1 MSEGPVPPQDR
12 AGPPRPAAPA
22 APPAHPP
29 SLRARLLRHVLVPLA
44 LTWFAGTA
52 ISVLVANGFSQRAF
66 DRALLDDAYAIAANV
81 RIKGG
86 ALDLALTSRELK
98 SVLFDQVETVYFA
111 VLLPDGSMLSGN
123 ASLPAPPPR
132 DDSYRFSDIN
142 YRGRALRAVRVRVSE
157 PQAFEVITA
166 QTVHARSAMLRSV
179 LLYSVVSQL
188 LLLGALAFWLRRA
201 IQADLQPLAAFQ
213 AELSAR
219 DVRGLDPVAVEASTR
234 DLQRLGT
241 AVNDLLARVAQ
252 GVRAQREF
260 AGNVAHELRTP
271 LAGIRALAAYGL
283 AHRDPAVWRE
293 QLAGVADSEA
303 RASHLVDQLL
313 ALALADE
320 VRGAMP
326 REPVA
331 LDELARDAVLRVL
344 PRADAAGVDLGA
356 RGLDRPVVVQG
367 QAVLIE
373 GVLGNLI
380 DNALRYGRPAEG
392 GPAPRITVEIASGA
406 PGEEGSVMLSVVDN
420 GPGIP
425 EAQRTDLLQRW
436 AQGRE
441 GERLGQGAGLGL
453 AIVARYAE
461 LLGARLALGTGPDG
475 QGLRVGL
482 VFAPPAPTPPAA

>member
-1 MSEGPVPPQDR
+1 MNPEGP
-12 AGPPRPAAPA
+12 AAAPERS
-22 APPAHPP
+22 PPAPGAAASPPAEPP

-52 ISVLVANGFSQRAF
+52 ISVLVANGFTQRAF

-81 RIKGG
+81 RLKGG

-111 VLLPDGSMLSGN
+111 VVLPDGSVLSGN

-132 DDSYRFSDIN
+132 EGEAYRFSDIN
-142 YRGRALRAVRVRVSE
+142 FRGRALRAVRVQVSE
-157 PQAFEVITA
+157 PQVFEVITA

-188 LLLGALAFWLRRA
+188 VLLGALAWWLRRA

-213 AELSAR
+213 AALAER
-219 DVRGLDPVAVEASTR
+219 DARGLEPVALQASTR
-234 DLQRLGT
+234 DLQRLEG
-241 AVNDLLARVAQ
+241 AVNGLLARVAES
-252 GVRAQREF
+252 VRAQREF

-283 AHRDPAVWRE
+283 SHKDPAVWHE
-293 QLAGVADSEA
+293 QLAGVAASEA

-320 VRGAMP
+320 MRGAVP

-331 LDELARDAVLRVL
+331 LDELAREAVLRFL

-356 RGLDRPVVVQG
+356 RGLEHPVVVQG
-367 QAVLIE
+367 QALLIE
-373 GVLGNLI
+373 GVLSNLI
-380 DNALRYGRPAEG
+380 DNALRYGRPLA
-392 GPAPRITVEIASGA
+392 PDAAPRITVQIARQGDA
-406 PGEEGSVMLSVVDN
+406 VLLEVLDN
-420 GPGIP
+420 GPGVDGGLR
-425 EAQRTDLLQRW
+425 ADLLRRW

-441 GERLGQGAGLGL
+441 GERLGAGAGLGL
-453 AIVARYAE
+453 AIVARHAE
-461 LLGARLALGTGPDG
+461 LLGARLSLDAAPGG
-475 QGLRVGL
+475 GLRVTLAWPQEASSQG
-482 VFAPPAPTPPAA
+482 

>member
-1 MSEGPVPPQDR
+1 MSGDT
-12 AGPPRPAAPA
+12 PA
-22 APPAHPP
+22 APPPQRPAPSPP

-52 ISVLVANGFSQRAF
+52 ISVLVANGFTQRAF

-86 ALDLALTSRELK
+86 ALDLALSSRELK

-123 ASLPAPPPR
+123 ASLPVPPPR
-132 DDSYRFSDIN
+132 DEAYRFSDIS

-166 QTVHARSAMLRSV
+166 QTVHARSAMLRGV
-179 LLYSVVSQL
+179 LLYSVVSQV

-201 IQADLQPLAAFQ
+201 IQADLRPLAAFQ
-213 AELSAR
+213 EELAGR
-219 DVRGLDPVAVEASTR
+219 DARGLEPVPVQASTR
-234 DLQRLGT
+234 DLQHLGA
-241 AVNDLLARVAQ
+241 AVNGLLARVAE

-283 AHRDPAVWRE
+283 AHKDPAVWHE
-293 QLAGVADSEA
+293 QLAGVAASEA

-320 VRGAMP
+320 VRGAVP
-326 REPVA
+326 RQPVA
-331 LDELARDAVLRVL
+331 LDELARDAVLRFL

-367 QAVLIE
+367 QTVLIE

-380 DNALRYGRPAEG
+380 DNALRYGRPPVQEG
-392 GPAPRITVEIASGA
+392 VAPRITVEIAQDDGA
-406 PGEEGSVMLSVVDN
+406 DGGGVVLSVVDN

-425 EAQRTDLLQRW
+425 QGLRTDLMQRW

-461 LLGARLALGTGPDG
+461 LLGARLVLGTGPDE

-482 VFAPPAPTPPAA
+482 VFAPLGPT